1 MMCKFVEKHLS
12 HDSFSD
18 GVKLAANYLTA
29 ARMCCLF
36 FFCFIHPYATFYI
49 TTWVVFNKLRWLL
62 RVL

>member
-36 FFCFIHPYATFYI
+36 FLVLSIRMRLFIS
-49 TTWVVFNKLRWLL
+49 LRGLFL
-62 RVL
+62 INCGGY

>member
-29 ARMCCLF
+29 ARMRCLF
-36 FFCFIHPYATFYI
+36 F
-49 TTWVVFNKLRWLL
+49 
-62 RVL
+62 

>member
-18 GVKLAANYLTA
+18 GVKLAANYLTE

-36 FFCFIHPYATFYI
+36 FLFYLSVCDFLYRYVGCF
-49 TTWVVFNKLRWLL
+49 
-62 RVL
+62 

>member
-29 ARMCCLF
+29 ARICVAY
-36 FFCFIHPYATFYI
+36 FFCFIY
-49 TTWVVFNKLRWLL
+49 L
-62 RVL
+62 